1 VKPEILALIP
11 ARGGSKSIPHKNIRP
26 FAGHPLI
33 AYSIAAGLQAQAV
46 TRVIV
51 STDDEQ
57 IAAVARQYGA
67 ETPFLRPAEFAQ
79 DNTPDLPVFEHALG
93 WLVEHENYRPE
104 VVVQLRPTSPIRPPD
119 CVDSAVRL
127 LLEHPE
133 ADSVRGV
140 VPSGQNPHKM
150 WRISAEGCMTPLLNV
165 DGLAEPYNA
174 PRQAL
179 PPTYWQTGHIDAI
192 RVATI
197 FAKQSLSGEV
207 ILPLVID
214 PKYTIDI
221 DTLNDWR
228 RAEWL
233 IAQGDLPLVT
243 PERLIGT
250 RDHQRPLPQKVT
262 LVMFDF
268 DGVMTDNHAWVDQDG
283 REAVMVNRS
292 DGMGIALLR
301 KAGIPA
307 VVLST
312 ETNPVVAARCKKL
325 KLPVVQGLDDKTSTL
340 RAWLETHHIDPA
352 GAVYVGN
359 DINDL
364 PCFPLVGC
372 AVAVA
377 DSHPE
382 VLAQADLVLTSNGGQ
397 GAVRELCELVLK
409 NNGVLTTTAEDTYR
423 KAYGIEQHHQ

>member
-1 VKPEILALIP
+1 MMPEILALIP
-11 ARGGSKSIPHKNIRP
+11 ARGGSKSIPRKNICP

-51 STDDEQ
+51 STDDEE
-57 IAAVARQYGA
+57 IASVARQYGA

-79 DNTPDLPVFEHALG
+79 DNTTDLPVFEHTLG
-93 WLVEHENYRPE
+93 WLAEYEAYRPE
-104 VVVQLRPTSPIRPPD
+104 IVVQLRPTSPIRPPD
-119 CVDSAVRL
+119 CVDSAVSL

-150 WRISAEGCMTPLLNV
+150 WRIGVDGRMTPLLTV
-165 DGLAEPYNA
+165 EGLAEPYNA
-174 PRQAL
+174 PRQVL

-197 FAKQSLSGEV
+197 YTKKSLSGEV
-207 ILPLVID
+207 ILPLLLD

-233 IAQGDLPLVT
+233 VAQGNLPMVT
-243 PERLIGT
+243 PGRAN
-250 RDHQRPLPQKVT
+250 DVFHHQRPLPQVIS
-262 LVMFDF
+262 LVVFDF
-268 DGVMTDNHAWVDQDG
+268 DGVMTDDHAWVDQDG
-283 REAVMVNRS
+283 CEAVMVSRA
-292 DGMGIALLR
+292 DGMGVSMLR

-307 VVLST
+307 VVLSA

-325 KLPVVQGLDDKTSTL
+325 NLPVVQGLADKASAL
-340 RAWLETHHIDPA
+340 REWLEKNHPDPA
-352 GAVYVGN
+352 GTVYLGN

-364 PCFPLVGC
+364 PCFPLVSC

-377 DSHPE
+377 DAHPE
-382 VLAQADLVLTSNGGQ
+382 VLAQADLVLARNGGQ
-397 GAVRELCELVLK
+397 GAVRELCELVLRT
-409 NNGVLTTTAEDTYR
+409 NGVLSKTVEQNYR
-423 KAYGIEQHHQ
+423 KTYGIE

>member
-1 VKPEILALIP
+1 MTEILALIP
-11 ARGGSKSIPHKNIRP
+11 ARGGSKSIPRKNIRP

-33 AYSIAAGLQAQAV
+33 AYSIAAGLQAQTV
-46 TRVIV
+46 TRAIV
-51 STDDEQ
+51 STDDEE

-79 DNTPDLPVFEHALG
+79 DNTTDLPVFEHALG
-93 WLVEHENYRPE
+93 WLAEHENYHPE

-150 WRISAEGCMTPLLNV
+150 WRIEAQGRMAPLLTV
-165 DGLAEPYNA
+165 EGLAEPYNA

-192 RVATI
+192 RTRTI
-197 FAKQSLSGEV
+197 AAQKSLSGNA
-207 ILPLVID
+207 ILPWIID
-214 PKYTIDI
+214 PKYAIDI

-233 IAQGDLPLVT
+233 VAQGDIPMVIPQSLT
-243 PERLIGT
+243 GAGR
-250 RDHQRPLPQKVT
+250 RPLPEKIS
-262 LVMFDF
+262 LVVFDF

-283 REAVMVNRS
+283 REAVMVQRG
-292 DGMGIALLR
+292 DGMGIGLLR

-325 KLPVVQGLDDKTSTL
+325 MLPVVQGLDDKTSTL

-352 GAVYVGN
+352 GTVYVGN

-364 PCFPLVGC
+364 PCFPLVSF

-382 VLAQADLVLTSNGGQ
+382 VLAQADLVLTCNGGQ
-397 GAVRELCELVLK
+397 GAVRELCELLLRHS
-409 NNGVLTTTAEDTYR
+409 GVITTTAEENYR
-423 KAYGIEQHHQ
+423 KVYGIT

>member
-1 VKPEILALIP
+1 MSEILALIP
-11 ARGGSKSIPHKNIRP
+11 ARGGSKSIPRKNIRP

-67 ETPFLRPAEFAQ
+67 ETPFLRPADLAQ
-79 DNTPDLPVFEHALG
+79 DNTTDLPVFEHALG
-93 WLVEHENYRPE
+93 WLAEHEGYYPE
-104 VVVQLRPTSPIRPPD
+104 IVVQLRPTSPIRPPD

-127 LLEHPE
+127 LLENPE

-150 WRISAEGCMTPLLNV
+150 WRIDADGRMTPLLTV
-165 DGLAEPYNA
+165 EGLAEPYNA

-179 PPTYWQTGHIDAI
+179 LPTYWQTGHIDAI

-197 FAKQSLSGEV
+197 FSKKSLSGEV
-207 ILPLVID
+207 ILPLIID
-214 PKYTIDI
+214 PQYTIDI

-233 IAQGDLPLVT
+233 IAQGNLPMVSPGHLN
-243 PERLIGT
+243 GA
-250 RDHQRPLPQKVT
+250 RDRPRPLPQKVT
-262 LVMFDF
+262 LAVFDF

-283 REAVMVNRS
+283 REAVMVNRG
-292 DGMGIALLR
+292 DGMGVALLG

-312 ETNPVVAARCKKL
+312 ETNPVVTARCKKL
-325 KLPVVQGLDDKTSTL
+325 NLPVVQGLLDKASTL
-340 RAWLETHHIDPA
+340 QAWMETHHIDPA
-352 GAVYVGN
+352 GAVYIGN

-364 PCFPLVGC
+364 PCFPLVGF

-377 DSHPE
+377 DAHPE
-382 VLAQADLVLTSNGGQ
+382 VLAQADLVLTHRGGQ
-397 GAVRELCELVLK
+397 GAVRELCELLLK
-409 NNGVLTTTAEDTYR
+409 HGGVISTTVAENYR
-423 KAYGIEQHHQ
+423 KAYGIE

>member
-1 VKPEILALIP
+1 VKPDILALIP
-11 ARGGSKSIPHKNIRP
+11 ARGGSKSIPHKNIRS
-26 FAGHPLI
+26 FAGYPLI
-33 AYSIAAGLQAQAV
+33 AYSIAAGLQAQTV
-46 TRVIV
+46 SRVIV

-79 DNTPDLPVFEHALG
+79 DNTTDLPVFEHALG
-93 WLVEHENYRPE
+93 WLAEHESYRPE
-104 VVVQLRPTSPIRPPD
+104 VVVQLRPTSPIRPPN

-150 WRISAEGCMTPLLNV
+150 WRIGAEGRMTPLLTV
-165 DGLAEPYNA
+165 EGLAEPYNA

-179 PPTYWQTGHIDAI
+179 PPTFWQTGHIDAI

-197 FAKQSLSGEV
+197 YKYKSLSGNV
-207 ILPLVID
+207 ILPLIID

-221 DTLNDWR
+221 DTLNDWQ

-233 IAQGDLPLVT
+233 IAQGDLPMVA
-243 PERLIGT
+243 PGNSK
-250 RDHQRPLPQKVT
+250 RPLPQKIS
-262 LVMFDF
+262 LVVFDF

-283 REAVMVNRS
+283 REAVMVNRG
-292 DGMGIALLR
+292 DGMGITLLR
-301 KAGIPA
+301 QSGIPA

-325 KLPVVQGLDDKTSTL
+325 SLPVVQGLKDKTSTL

-352 GAVYVGN
+352 GTVYIGN

-377 DSHPE
+377 DAHPE
-382 VLAQADLVLTSNGGQ
+382 VLAQADLVLASKGGQ
-397 GAVRELCELVLK
+397 GAVRELCELLLK
-409 NNGVLTTTAEDTYR
+409 NSGVISTTAEDTYR
-423 KAYGIEQHHQ
+423 KVYGIE